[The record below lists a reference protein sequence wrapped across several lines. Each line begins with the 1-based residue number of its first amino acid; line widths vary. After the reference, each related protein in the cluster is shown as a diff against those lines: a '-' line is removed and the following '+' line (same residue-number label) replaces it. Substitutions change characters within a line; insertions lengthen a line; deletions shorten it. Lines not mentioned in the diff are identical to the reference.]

1 MPWRC
6 AMPFEQLRRSPHTKS
21 ETETPLESKF
31 LPPTLSPVWIK
42 TTRART
48 PSLAPTNQKMASF
61 YDDDLTKEI
70 QQDTARIARILSNGI
85 HTYDIPSTKPVDF
98 SHVFPGPFD
107 EPRTLD
113 VLSIA
118 TVHREEAAASFTY
131 SNAVPDPRN
140 IVNALKRYF
149 PDVWCLT
156 ESMRRAGA
164 AGNIRLNMKGQL
176 LFQWSS
182 IVDNCSRSNTWSN
195 STFVYEII
203 MVLVHY
209 GLMHSNVAKN
219 QATGGKHVEASK
231 TLKQGAG
238 VLKFVCVELLPKWQS
253 RPAKVPLECEA
264 DVLDGCARLMMA
276 QSQQMAIAKVLSSGK
291 SFPPGTLAKLLLG
304 THVSGRWMVCGE
316 GGVGLFFLSGCVLW
330 GLLCL
335 SRTAVCQGLLFIRD
349 QGFLFVRDYCLSGP
363 FLPRTKALFAFHL

>member
-1 MPWRC
+1 M
-6 AMPFEQLRRSPHTKS
+6 
-21 ETETPLESKF
+21 
-31 LPPTLSPVWIK
+31 PPTLSPVWIK
-42 TTRART
+42 TTRARA

-70 QQDTARIARILSNGI
+70 LQDTARIARILSKGI

-182 IVDNCSRSNTWSN
+182 IADNCSRSNTWSN

-316 GGVGLFFLSGCVLW
+316 GGVGLFFLSGVCF
-330 GLLCL
+330 GGCC
-335 SRTAVCQGLLFIRD
+335 VCQRL
-349 QGFLFVRDYCLSGP
+349 LFVRDYCLSGSAVCQGMLFVRDQGLLFVRDYCLSVP
-363 FLPRTKALFAFHL
+363 FLPRTKAVFAFHL

>member
-1 MPWRC
+1 
-6 AMPFEQLRRSPHTKS
+6 
-21 ETETPLESKF
+21 
-31 LPPTLSPVWIK
+31 
-42 TTRART
+42 
-48 PSLAPTNQKMASF
+48 MASF

-70 QQDTARIARILSNGI
+70 EQDTARIARILSNGI

-335 SRTAVCQGLLFIRD
+335 SRTAVCQGLLF
-349 QGFLFVRDYCLSGP
+349 VRDYCLSVP
-363 FLPRTKALFAFHL
+363 FLPRPKALFAFPL